1 MKSLILATVL
11 GVCLAACAVQNT
23 TLTPA
28 EEEWLEGVDSVQ
40 TTFRLPAD
48 VSDIAWDRAQHFIE
62 RHSAVTIEHMS
73 SSVIRT
79 FNPQLG
85 TRRCGYVVHR
95 QPIDEDV
102 EFDVECVV
110 GDPIHMATGDRN
122 ARLLAHYM
130 KTGELPVNPRKLIA
144 R

>member
-1 MKSLILATVL
+1 MRLLILAVAL
-11 GVCLAACAVQNT
+11 GACIAACAARNT

-28 EEEWLEGVDSVQ
+28 EEEWLEGIDSVQ

-48 VSDIAWDRAQHFIE
+48 VSDIAWDRAKHFIE
-62 RHSAVTIEHMS
+62 RRSAVSIEAMS
-73 SSVIRT
+73 PTVIRT

-85 TRRCGYVVHR
+85 TRRCGYVVR
-95 QPIDEDV
+95 RRPDDSEV
-102 EFDVECVV
+102 EFEVECVV
-110 GDPIHMATGDRN
+110 GDPVHMGTGDRN

-130 KTGELPVNPRKLIA
+130 KTGELPVSPEKLIV